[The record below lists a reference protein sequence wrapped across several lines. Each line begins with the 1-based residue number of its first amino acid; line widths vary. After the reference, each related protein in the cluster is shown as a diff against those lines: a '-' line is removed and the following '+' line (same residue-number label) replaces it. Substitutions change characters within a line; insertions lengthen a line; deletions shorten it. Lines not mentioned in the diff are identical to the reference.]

1 MSLSPPVQDLSL
13 SPRPSRLGLLA
24 RSREA
29 LKAFALMTL
38 ALLTLGLLCAPP
50 AQAQGGWAVNDK
62 NGNSITPDSSGY
74 PLKGIPTG
82 SANNTYPADMTA
94 AAVAAPYYDPTYG
107 QWVNNSQWLQADS
120 GGPHSYDP
128 NPLGASYL
136 YTGGPGPLSTSIALN
151 ATAGNVAGNNYS
163 GAFNRG
169 RPPFFT
175 DYMYQNTSDC
185 EPLQG
190 SATGAVQG
198 TLWAYWT
205 WTGSGQAPN
214 HLNILLT
221 TRVEASSSF
230 NYGNSGLT
238 GGLTATA
245 QASDGNP
252 FNESASVGG
261 VPLVIGHH
269 LLRVPVT
276 GGVAPVSLNG
286 NVQGSASNSVPYG
299 AFGSPYYTNYYGA
312 TNGPTDAR
320 SIASVSGT
328 AAIDGKNREVHIMP
342 PLGTTFH
349 KGANAEPVPNSPD
362 PYTGTLTDDTV
373 VPPIGPVTLGSGYTI
388 SYRAVAGGAWNPN
401 SSYTWSQG
409 LQGASGMGSIYD
421 SASAQGTLPSSNIT
435 PPFTVTYGASS
446 RLMGVARDH
455 ISIIV
460 TDSGDG
466 ATASDDYFLNFH
478 NEYDQIVGTGQTLGS
493 WTRVTPAINPGP
505 NGDGMA
511 FPYPIETSVS
521 VTVSVTPSGAAGNY
535 IAASYG
541 VTDLGATYNSTVPR
555 SVPYIMSADKY
566 CWVED
571 QPQWLQITGTADNYE
586 DSGYQ
591 SQIPFTLNK
600 AFHSSSPLIDF
611 NERFRVSDN
620 PPAQ

>member
-1 MSLSPPVQDLSL
+1 
-13 SPRPSRLGLLA
+13 
-24 RSREA
+24 
-29 LKAFALMTL
+29 MTL
-38 ALLTLGLLCAPP
+38 ALLTPGLLCTPS

-82 SANNTYPADMTA
+82 SASNTYPADMTA

-205 WTGSGQAPN
+205 WMGSGQAPN

-299 AFGSPYYTNYYGA
+299 AFGSPYYTNYYGG

-328 AAIDGKNREVHIMP
+328 AAIDGNNRDVIIQSN
-342 PLGTTFH
+342 LGQTSH
-349 KGANAEPVPNSPD
+349 KGANALPEANERQQD
-362 PYTGTLTDDTV
+362 GTLTDDTV
-373 VPPIGPVTLGSGYTI
+373 VASANPQPGDFGVVVNYNAVPSGTW
-388 SYRAVAGGAWNPN
+388 ATN
-401 SSYTWSQG
+401 SSYAWSNTATQWVATPSTQ
-409 LQGASGMGSIYD
+409 LQGNFNPNPINQMVVDYYNTPSALPGSPGTADNVRIFLAD
-421 SASAQGTLPSSNIT
+421 SQ
-435 PPFTVTYGASS
+435 
-446 RLMGVARDH
+446 
-455 ISIIV
+455 
-460 TDSGDG
+460 DG
-466 ATASDDYFLNFH
+466 ATAVANYHLNFH
-478 NEYDQIVGTGQTLGS
+478 NAYENPVTLTDGTQYGS
-493 WTRVTPAINPGP
+493 WQRVSPSAVSGP
-505 NGDGMA
+505 NGGP
-511 FPYPIETSVS
+511 FPLPIRFAVSVTTSVS
-521 VTVSVTPSGAAGNY
+521 PGGAAGD
-535 IAASYG
+535 AVASFYG
-541 VTDLGATYNSTVPR
+541 VTVGATYSTAVPR
-555 SVPYIMSADKY
+555 DGSQWQMLPNKY
-566 CWVED
+566 CWIED
-571 QPQWLQITGTADNYE
+571 QPFWEHMAGTADSYQRQGYVGPGSWSLDKPIHASNPLGDFTE
-586 DSGYQ
+586 RIVSSDS
-591 SQIPFTLNK
+591 
-600 AFHSSSPLIDF
+600 
-611 NERFRVSDN
+611 
-620 PPAQ
+620 PPAF